1 MPGVRV
7 REHESFEQ
15 AMRRFKRAVEKSGVL
30 SEVRKRERFV
40 PPSQLKQRALAAAAK
55 RFRKK
60 QQRDNK
66 EFEESGH
73 GGGRRTGGGRH

>member
-7 REHESFEQ
+7 RDNESFEQ

-30 SEVRKRERFV
+30 SEVRKRERFE
-40 PPSQLKQRALAAAAK
+40 PPSQERQRKIAAAVK

-60 QQRDNK
+60 QMRDGQ
-66 EFEESGH
+66 EFKESGH
-73 GGGRRTGGGRH
+73 GGRRGQ